1 MNSNLLGIL
10 LFSAIVILVSLL
22 ILLIPFPVLG
32 TITSPF
38 SFRTFGIRKIKRW
51 NNHTDTLG
59 NFFLWVSLLFCIAA
73 PAIPYFQ
80 YFYLVWLTFSWLCAI
95 SRAVR
100 LKDVSEKWKK
110 STVLF
115 LLNLLYGFSLV
126 TALGLMN
133 HGGLIYYT
141 HQFWADIQNGQ
152 ALHPMYY
159 MTSPIFVCCLIQFV
173 LMLIPLYSFWSQ
185 FKYMRLENTYKAR
198 FMGFYIIKEL
208 IVIVVVF
215 LLGTVSLGLVENMYN
230 IPMEQRF
237 SEGGRPVQNE
247 QETGKEDTDSKEDQ
261 TDPASTTGTETTKPE
276 KESDSDHE

>member
-22 ILLIPFPVLG
+22 ILLIPFHVMG

-38 SFRTFGIRKIKRW
+38 SFRTFGIRKIRRW
-51 NNHTDTLG
+51 NAHTDTLG

-73 PAIPYFQ
+73 PVIPYFQ
-80 YFYLVWLTFSWLCAI
+80 YIYAVWLTFSWLCSVA
-95 SRAVR
+95 RAVR
-100 LKDVSEKWKK
+100 LKDVSEKWKR

-126 TALGLMN
+126 AALGLMN

-141 HQFWADIQNGQ
+141 RTFWTDIQNGQ

-159 MTSPIFVCCLIQFV
+159 MTSPVFVCCLAQII
-173 LMLIPLYSFWSQ
+173 LMLVPLYSFWSQ

-198 FMGFYIIKEL
+198 FMGFYIIKQL
-208 IVIVVVF
+208 IVIAVVF
-215 LLGTVSLGLVENMYN
+215 FLGTMALGLTEDMYN
-230 IPMEQRF
+230 VPAEERL
-237 SEGGRPVQNE
+237 SEGARPAQKE
-247 QETGKEDTDSKEDQ
+247 KEDNSEQGKTENEES
-261 TDPASTTGTETTKPE
+261 STQGSETEKPE
-276 KESDSDHE
+276 RESESKNNG